1 MSFLQ
6 RKLGKRYQVPQ
17 ILKYIHVI
25 VCFIGLQ
32 SPVVTVARDPV
43 LQMIFNQSRV
53 RSNNLIWPS
62 FS

>member
-1 MSFLQ
+1 MNQMPKLYIMSCIISNVGWIPLLQ
-6 RKLGKRYQVPQ
+6 RKLRKRQQVPQ

-43 LQMIFNQSRV
+43 L
-53 RSNNLIWPS
+53 
-62 FS
+62 